1 MNTIDDLKLEM
12 AKLGLSQA
20 KLARLAGHTQA
31 TISRWL
37 TLEHKPNMRTWN
49 EVKRALEIEALRQR
63 QELAN
68 EAETLTGSRVVG
80 DMIRGKYNEG
90 DFDTLKAKRGKL

>member
-1 MNTIDDLKLEM
+1 MNTINDLKLLME
-12 AKLGLSQA
+12 KLHVSKA
-20 KLARLAGHTQA
+20 RLARLAGLTQA
-31 TISRWL
+31 TISRWFSGERNPS
-37 TLEHKPNMRTWN
+37 LENWN
-49 EVKRALEIEALRQR
+49 IVKKALEIEALRQR

-90 DFDTLKAKRGKL
+90 EFDTLKAKRGKL